1 MGRAVK
7 QEALLS
13 VVVPVSKMS
22 GRLGNLSRWLNHELD
37 PRIEVV
43 LVHDMQDEKTGPELR
58 RLVAW
63 AGGSRIRLLENQF
76 GSPGAARNAG
86 ALLVETKWIAFWDSD
101 DIPNTGTI
109 LGELLSLK
117 IEPEILIGNFIV
129 QTITRKYEVLHSSRI
144 QQVGLSPGLWRMVFL
159 TNSINGITFPEY
171 KMAEDQV
178 YLAKLRIGSRAIH
191 YSDAF
196 FYTYFRGDPNQL
208 TSNKDLT
215 NRKAL
220 IDLRELISQ
229 KPFEKDSFIQIA
241 FARLFTSALI
251 KQPRS
256 MTISDIISSTM
267 TLVKF
272 SPRNNLYL
280 FYSVLKKVGLKR
292 GD

>member
-1 MGRAVK
+1 MK

-22 GRLGNLSRWLNHELD
+22 GRLGNLSSWLNHELD

-58 RLVAW
+58 ELVSW
-63 AGGSRIRLLENQF
+63 AGGRKIRLLERQF

-86 ALLVETKWIAFWDSD
+86 ALLVKTKWIAFWDSD
-101 DIPNTGTI
+101 DIPNTGTV
-109 LGELLSLK
+109 LGELLTLK
-117 IEPEILIGNFIV
+117 IEPEILIGNFKI
-129 QTITRKYEVLHSSRI
+129 QTITNRYEVVHSSRI

-159 TNSINGITFPEY
+159 TNSIVGITFPEY

-178 YLAKLRIGSRAIH
+178 FLAKLRLGSRAIQ

-208 TSNKDLT
+208 TANKDFT
-215 NRKAL
+215 NREAL
-220 IDLRELISQ
+220 IDLRKLISQ
-229 KPFEKDSFIQIA
+229 KIFKRDSFTQFA
-241 FARLFTSALI
+241 FARLFISALI

-256 MTISDIISSTM
+256 MPVSEIIAHTM
-267 TLVKF
+267 TLAKF
-272 SPRNNLYL
+272 SPYKNFYL
-280 FYSVLKKVGLKR
+280 FYVIVKKVLLKR
-292 GD
+292 ED